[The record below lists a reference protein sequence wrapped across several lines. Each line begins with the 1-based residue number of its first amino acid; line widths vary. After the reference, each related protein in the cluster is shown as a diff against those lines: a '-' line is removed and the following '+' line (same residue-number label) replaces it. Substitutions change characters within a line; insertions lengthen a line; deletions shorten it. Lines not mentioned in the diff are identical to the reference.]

1 MEKTVYR
8 IRAHHGMC
16 LAFFQGKGYSDAFT
30 QSMARTKQALMQ
42 NPLVCVVDQLDAI
55 CAACPNHDHGVC
67 TDQEKV
73 DEYDRQVLQ
82 RCGLE
87 AGTTMPYFQFQ
98 SLVYEKILI
107 PGKREEICGNCE
119 WNGLCHFTPAD
130 GGA

>member
-1 MEKTVYR
+1 MEKKVYR

-30 QSMARTKQALMQ
+30 QSMASTKLALMQ
-42 NPLVCVVDQLDAI
+42 NPQVCVVDQLDDI
-55 CAACPNHDHGVC
+55 CTACPNQNHGVC

-73 DEYDRQVLQ
+73 DEFDRQVLQ

-87 AGTTMPYFQFQ
+87 AGTTMLYLQFQ

-107 PGKREEICGNCE
+107 PGKREEICGNCQ
-119 WNGLCHFTPAD
+119 WNDLCHFA
-130 GGA
+130 